1 MREKLLLT
9 LLFVLL
15 GIGAFAQNVIT
26 GQVTDEN
33 ADPIAGAIIRV
44 KDFSNATMSDFN
56 GNYSLKVPD
65 GAKILIFSY
74 TGKETQ
80 ELEISGDKI
89 NVQLRPSEIQVTS
102 VVVTGLGIK
111 RDEKKVGYAV
121 TTVGGDDVVKARNTS
136 AFSALSGKVAGVNI
150 STASGAPGASTRVIF
165 RGFTSL
171 TGNNQP
177 LYVVDGVPINN
188 LSSGSTSL
196 NGGTDFG
203 NQANDINPDDIESIS
218 FLKGSAA
225 TAIYGNRASSGV
237 IVITTKSGKNT
248 KKGLEVTFNSSV
260 QFSTP
265 LRLPLL
271 QNLYGQG
278 IYGNWDQ
285 RENTSYGPKFD
296 GKLHYWGHVVNNQR
310 LIKPYIG
317 LENNVADFFEVGKY
331 FMNSLSLAG
340 GGADASYR
348 LSFSSTDNDGIMP
361 FDKDWYNRNTI
372 SLSGST
378 KLTNKFSSDA
388 SVNYVNKK
396 NRFVPTGQGGQ
407 SVYNNILQQPRDIP
421 IVEMADITNPFF
433 NNDNYYSPYT
443 TNPYWPLLMNG
454 NFNNEDRIYGSVS
467 LSYEFNPRLKA
478 MFRVGDDV
486 SNRQLKEWRAYKV
499 NDPNGFNPDV
509 DKDEIGYVR
518 VYHRMANLLNT
529 DFIVTYVN
537 NFGDFNISLLAG
549 HNMNQDKYFSS
560 QSYGEGLTIKD
571 FYNLTNV
578 YGTPYT
584 SEYSSLY
591 RLIGLY
597 GNIELGYKTWLTFT
611 VTVRN
616 DWSSALPLGNNSFF
630 YPGLALGFVFTDAL
644 PFFDNIKK
652 IFPYGK
658 IRFSYGKTGKDT
670 EPYNIY
676 ASLVDP
682 SSRFPLPNG
691 VNAYTVG
698 NLEGNDKLTPELTT
712 EFELGTDLRFFN
724 GRYKI
729 DFTYYRKT
737 TNNLIFYIEKAPS
750 SGFSYQMTNL
760 GDIQNRGFEILVS
773 ANLLAKKNIDLNLS
787 FNFSVN
793 RSEVINLG
801 DLPRYDLQG
810 LLGSTETYFR
820 VYPRDSLG
828 NPGSPIG
835 VFELTKPY
843 IWTDAQ
849 GVEHPVVNNQGIPM
863 KDPQAYFKFGTSQY
877 DFISGISMELTFFNF
892 ISVSST
898 FDWRQGGW
906 MYSRTAGMV
915 YFTGISPNTLY
926 NDRQPFIVPNSVY
939 QSGLDTVS
947 GQPVFTENIYPVL
960 YEWLGGS
967 ANSYWDMGGTK
978 VGSHEMIPKTFVKWR
993 DLSLTIIVPKKL
1005 LKRTPFGFMSIG
1017 MVGNNLMLWTPKEN
1031 NIIDPEA
1038 TTFGNDLEAEFGEF
1052 GATPSV
1058 RTIGFSLTLKF

>member
-9 LLFVLL
+9 LLFLLL
-15 GIGAFAQNVIT
+15 GIGAYAQNVIT
-26 GQVTDEN
+26 GQITDEN
-33 ADPIAGAIIRV
+33 GDPIAGAIIRV

-80 ELEISGDKI
+80 EIEITGEKI
-89 NVQLRPSEIQVTS
+89 NAQLRPSEIQVTQ

-150 STASGAPGASTRVIF
+150 TTASGAPGASTRVIF

-171 TGNNQP
+171 SGSNQP

-265 LRLPLL
+265 LRLPML
-271 QNLYGQG
+271 QNVYGQG

-296 GKLHYWGHVVNNQR
+296 GKLHYWGHVVDGER
-310 LIKPYIG
+310 LIKPYVG

-331 FMNSLSLAG
+331 FMNSLSIAG

-361 FDKDWYNRNTI
+361 YDKDWYNRNTI
-372 SLSGST
+372 SFNGST
-378 KLTNKFSSDA
+378 RLTNKISSDA

-407 SVYNNILQQPRDIP
+407 SVWNNILQQPRDIP
-421 IVEMADITNPFF
+421 IVEMADITNKFF

-443 TNPYWPLLMNG
+443 TNPYWPLLKNG

-478 MFRVGDDV
+478 MFRVGDDI

-499 NDPNGFNPDV
+499 NDPEGFNANV
-509 DKDEIGYVR
+509 DNEEGYVR

-537 NFGDFNISLLAG
+537 TFGDFNLSLLAG
-549 HNMNQDKYFSS
+549 HNMNQNRYFSS
-560 QSYGEGLTIKD
+560 SSSVIGLTVKD
-571 FYNLTNV
+571 FYNFSNTYGVPSV
-578 YGTPYT
+578 YEYT
-584 SEYSSLY
+584 ELY
-591 RLIGLY
+591 RLIGIYSNL
-597 GNIELGYKTWLTFT
+597 ELGYKTWLTFT
-611 VTVRN
+611 ATARN
-616 DWSSALPLGNNSFF
+616 DWSSALPKKNNSFF
-630 YPGLALGFVFTDAL
+630 YPGLALGFVFSDAF
-644 PFFDNIKK
+644 PVFDNIKK
-652 IFPYGK
+652 IFSYGK
-658 IRFSYGKTGKDT
+658 IRVSYGKTGKDT
-670 EPYNIY
+670 EPYNLY
-676 ASLVDP
+676 ATLQQPD
-682 SSRFPLPNG
+682 RFPLPNT
-691 VNAYTVG
+691 VNAYTLG
-698 NLEGNDKLTPELTT
+698 NLEGNEELTPELTT
-712 EFELGTDLRFFN
+712 EFEVGTDLRFIQ

-729 DFTYYRKT
+729 DFTYYQKT

-750 SGFSYQMTNL
+750 SGFSFQMTNL
-760 GDIQNRGFEILVS
+760 GDIKNKGIELLVT
-773 ANLLAKKNIDLNLS
+773 ANIIAKKEYW
-787 FNFSVN
+787 F
-793 RSEVINLG
+793 
-801 DLPRYDLQG
+801 Y
-810 LLGSTETYFR
+810 TYR
-820 VYPRDSLG
+820 
-828 NPGSPIG
+828 
-835 VFELTKPY
+835 
-843 IWTDAQ
+843 Q
-849 GVEHPVVNNQGIPM
+849 
-863 KDPQAYFKFGTSQY
+863 
-877 DFISGISMELTFFNF
+877 FF
-892 ISVSST
+892 
-898 FDWRQGGW
+898 
-906 MYSRTAGMV
+906 Y
-915 YFTGISPNTLY
+915 
-926 NDRQPFIVPNSVY
+926 
-939 QSGLDTVS
+939 
-947 GQPVFTENIYPVL
+947 
-960 YEWLGGS
+960 
-967 ANSYWDMGGTK
+967 
-978 VGSHEMIPKTFVKWR
+978 
-993 DLSLTIIVPKKL
+993 
-1005 LKRTPFGFMSIG
+1005 
-1017 MVGNNLMLWTPKEN
+1017 
-1031 NIIDPEA
+1031 
-1038 TTFGNDLEAEFGEF
+1038 
-1052 GATPSV
+1052 
-1058 RTIGFSLTLKF
+1058 